1 MRIPKDLRDIFLD
14 DVPHGALFYPS
25 RGALRS
31 GRDGNYF
38 LEDENRFTPDRE
50 TFPAVALDTE
60 GGSSIYRRILTPR
73 GIRTMSVR
81 SLVSVLSRR

>member
-1 MRIPKDLRDIFLD
+1 MRIPKDLKDIFLD
-14 DVPHGALFYPS
+14 DVPRGALFYPS
-25 RGALRS
+25 REVLRS

-50 TFPAVALDTE
+50 TFPAVALDME
-60 GGSSIYRRILTPR
+60 EGSSTSRRVLTPR

-81 SLVSVLSRR
+81 SLVSTSSRR